1 VTSAAIGGLLV
12 ALGGCS
18 PQVSLGGEEQ
28 TIGGRLRGLTP
39 GETITLQ
46 DSLGETLTLSSNG
59 AFAFPKPVGSGAT
72 YSVASVT
79 NPSSPVAQTCSVSNG
94 SGTAGGSPI
103 ANITVDCDL
112 LAYFPFQGNADDAS
126 GYGHDAV
133 VVGATLA
140 SDRHGNANS
149 AYSFAGVGS
158 IQAAMPTGFLPNG
171 SSPRTLVAWLEPAQ
185 STKILGLVYWG
196 AENCNGKV
204 FGMGDLGDKATFWG
218 GCNDYTSAL
227 ALPIGSWSF
236 LAVVYTPAVPTQ
248 ITLYVGSD
256 VETGPIVAPAT
267 PDVGSLVIGADLVNG
282 GPAFTGKI
290 GSVRVYGRALNAA
303 EVQAVFISPAP

>member
-1 VTSAAIGGLLV
+1 
-12 ALGGCS
+12 
-18 PQVSLGGEEQ
+18 VSLGGEEQ
-28 TIGGRLRGLTP
+28 TIGGQLRGLTP

-46 DSLGETLTLSSNG
+46 DGRGETLTLSSNG
-59 AFAFPKPVGSGAT
+59 AFSFPTPVASGAP
-72 YSVASVT
+72 YSVAILT

-94 SGTAGGSPI
+94 SGTLGGSPV

-112 LAYFPFQGNADDAS
+112 LAYFPFQGNAHDAS

-158 IQAAMPTGFLPNG
+158 IQAAMPTGFLPSG
-171 SSPRTLVAWLEPAQ
+171 SAPRTLVAWLEPAQ

-227 ALPIGSWSF
+227 VLPVGSWSF

-248 ITLYVGSD
+248 ITLYVGND

-282 GPAFTGKI
+282 GPAFTGTI
-290 GSVRVYGRALNAA
+290 DSVRVYGRALNAA
-303 EVQAVFISPAP
+303 EVQALYMSGAP